1 MRGEFL
7 QIINKNFIYFLNISV
22 IFLSFFIIST
32 NKLSAQNPCNS
43 GVPFYQMDLT
53 GNPDSIWISPN
64 VARNDNC
71 CSTTSPD
78 RCIGFLVT
86 LDSNSVGINFHIV
99 SGAIPSGALYY
110 QIDCGPIQPVGEAIC
125 LEPPGLTTLHSVNQ
139 AIIKMFIQLHQLHNQ
154 N

>member
-86 LDSNSVGINFHIV
+86 LDSNSVGIN
-99 SGAIPSGALYY
+99 P
-110 QIDCGPIQPVGEAIC
+110 
-125 LEPPGLTTLHSVNQ
+125 
-139 AIIKMFIQLHQLHNQ
+139 
-154 N
+154 